1 MDFIREMA
9 RNANVPILAAFF
21 LGIMTAVS
29 PCPLATNIAALSYV
43 SRRLT
48 HRKDTIY
55 ASLLYVAGRIVAYTL
70 VGALLIYAGLGSSAV
85 SRFLQKYSEWFLGP
99 LLIIFG
105 LIMLDVIKISI
116 FKGRITARLQEK
128 VGGRGMFGSF
138 LMGFIFALAFCPYSA
153 VLFFGILMPMAVET
167 TAGVGLPPIYG
178 LGTGLPVVIF
188 AVALTVGVSEM
199 GKHIER
205 VQKVEKCLRKVAGV
219 VFIGVGVYYTVLLV
233 KSFF

>member
-1 MDFIREMA
+1 LDFIREMA
-9 RNANVPILAAFF
+9 RNTNIPVLAAFF

-29 PCPLATNIAALSYV
+29 PCPLATNIAALAYV
-43 SRRLT
+43 SKRVA

-55 ASLLYVAGRIVAYTL
+55 ASLLYLAGRVAAYTI
-70 VGALLIYAGLGSSAV
+70 VGALLIYSGLGSSAV

-116 FKGRITARLQEK
+116 FKGRVTAKLQEK
-128 VGGRGMFGSF
+128 IGDRGLIGSL
-138 LMGFIFALAFCPYSA
+138 LMGFLFALAFCPYSA
-153 VLFFGILMPMAVET
+153 VLFFGILMPMAIET

-178 LGTGLPVVIF
+178 IGTGLPVVIF
-188 AVALTVGVSEM
+188 AVALTLGVSEM

-205 VQKVEKCLRKVAGV
+205 LQKVERYLRKVIGV
-219 VFIGVGVYYTVLLV
+219 VFIGVGIYYVVLLV

>member
-9 RNANVPILAAFF
+9 RNTNIPVLAAFF

-29 PCPLATNIAALSYV
+29 PCPLATNIAALAYV
-43 SRRLT
+43 SKRVA

-55 ASLLYVAGRIVAYTL
+55 ASLLYLAGRVAAYTI
-70 VGALLIYAGLGSSAV
+70 VGALLIYSGLGSSAV

-116 FKGRITARLQEK
+116 FKGRVTAKLQEK
-128 VGGRGMFGSF
+128 IGDRGLIGSL
-138 LMGFIFALAFCPYSA
+138 LMGFLFALAFCPYSA
-153 VLFFGILMPMAVET
+153 VLFFGILMPMAIET

-178 LGTGLPVVIF
+178 IGTGLPVVIF
-188 AVALTVGVSEM
+188 AVALTLGVSEM

-205 VQKVEKCLRKVAGV
+205 LQKVERYLRKVIGV
-219 VFIGVGVYYTVLLV
+219 VFIGVGIYYVVLLV